1 MSNNTITKSGF
12 SRRSTTDEVT
22 ENIDLSGKVILIT
35 GVNSGLGYESM
46 RALCARGAHVIG
58 AARTLDKAQKA
69 CDSVTG
75 KTTTV
80 ACELS
85 DPASV
90 VACAETI
97 RQQFNVLDVILG
109 NAGIMT
115 PAELGIATGYADPL
129 EMQFA
134 ANHMGHFVLVNQL
147 LGLVKAAPQGRVVL
161 LSSMGHMSAPKD
173 GIDFDNLDCHQG
185 YNPMKTYGRSK
196 LANVLM
202 AAELDRRLEG
212 SNVTAN
218 SVHPGVIRTNLS
230 RDSSGLFHSLIS
242 LMANFVERTIPQ
254 GAATQCY
261 VATHP
266 SLSEVSGCYF
276 ADCNVKEPSKHA
288 QDEALAKR
296 LWEESERLADGFLV

>member
-1 MSNNTITKSGF
+1 MSKTKIKNSGF
-12 SRRSTTDEVT
+12 NRRSTTDQVT
-22 ENIDLSGKVILIT
+22 ENIDLSGKTILIT

-46 RALCARGAHVIG
+46 RILAARGAHVIG
-58 AARTLDKAQKA
+58 AARTLEKAQQA
-69 CDSVTG
+69 CDSVAG
-75 KTTTV
+75 ETTAV

-85 DPASV
+85 DPESV
-90 VACAETI
+90 MACTEAI
-97 RQQFNVLDVILG
+97 KQVFSVLDVILA

-115 PAELGIATGYADPL
+115 PAKLGLAKGYAEPL

-134 ANHMGHFVLVNQL
+134 TNHMGHFVLVNRL
-147 LGLVKAAPQGRVVL
+147 LDLVKAAPQGRVVL
-161 LSSMGHMSAPKD
+161 LSSMGHMSAPKE

-202 AAELDRRLEG
+202 AVELDKRLAG
-212 SNVTAN
+212 SSVTVNA
-218 SVHPGVIRTNLS
+218 VHPGVIRTNLS
-230 RDSSGLFHSLIS
+230 RDSKGLMNSVIS
-242 LMANFVERTIPQ
+242 LMANLVERTIPQ

-276 ADCNVKEPSKHA
+276 ADCNVKPPSKQA
-288 QDEALAKR
+288 QDQVLAKR
-296 LWEESERLADGFLV
+296 LWDESERLAAGYL